1 MTGDFKAGRFD
12 IAVDSVSVAAERA
25 AIGDFSMTVMSNGT
39 R

>member
-1 MTGDFKAGRFD
+1 MTCDLKAGRFD
-12 IAVDSVSVAAERA
+12 IAVDNVSVAAERA